1 MAAIQGQQQPIRTAR
16 PADSEEKKNREPIRD
31 EQLIGR
37 AGRAN

>member
-1 MAAIQGQQQPIRTAR
+1 MAAIQGQQQPIRTVQ

-37 AGRAN
+37 AN